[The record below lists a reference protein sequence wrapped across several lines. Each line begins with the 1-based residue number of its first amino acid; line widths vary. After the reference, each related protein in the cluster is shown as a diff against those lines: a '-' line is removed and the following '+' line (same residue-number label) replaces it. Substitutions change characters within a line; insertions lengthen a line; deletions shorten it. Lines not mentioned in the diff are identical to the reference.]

1 MASFISSL
9 LFVILILANG
19 CFTLPVGD
27 EQSSSSTFS
36 SLNDDLT
43 TEKVFNLSLVSDV
56 EQTTVPNI
64 EPTTLS
70 DVEQT
75 TVPNIEQTTVSD
87 VEQTTVPYI
96 EPKQPVDQHAQ
107 FEISTSTDNLL
118 AEKAFQASSTYDQF
132 STSEPFT
139 STIQDSLT
147 DKSVQNEL
155 LLTTVES
162 ITETVEH
169 ALRSLNSDSEN
180 EVEPQAGQGQYDNSL
195 SNKYEPN
202 AQGGEFESQNRENN
216 SEERHNKRAKQVELT
231 TSFMPSFTSTSSAIA
246 PELYT
251 SESSTSTSTSTSS
264 STSTSTSSST
274 SSSTPSSTSTKKY
287 IGLLTDE
294 EQHGGEEEQQQQ
306 PKKPIRTQIRR
317 KSQKKLTTTIKPK
330 LESED
335 QPEEDSKE
343 PFIPIAV
350 YQQDTLKTVVNV
362 PNDFLILEENDGIIV
377 TDFPS
382 KLSQVTTEN
391 PSQPKPLNQGKKS
404 TQPEEKKS
412 DN

>member
-9 LFVILILANG
+9 LLVILILANG

-27 EQSSSSTFS
+27 EQSSSSTLS

-43 TEKVFNLSLVSDV
+43 TEKVFNLLLVSDV
-56 EQTTVPNI
+56 EQTTLPN
-64 EPTTLS
+64 
-70 DVEQT
+70 
-75 TVPNIEQTTVSD
+75 
-87 VEQTTVPYI
+87 I
-96 EPKQPVDQHAQ
+96 EPKQPVDEHSQ

-118 AEKAFQASSTYDQF
+118 AEKAFQASTTYDQF

-139 STIQDSLT
+139 STIQDSFT
-147 DKSVQNEL
+147 DKSVQDEL
-155 LLTTVES
+155 LLTTAES
-162 ITETVEH
+162 ITETIEH
-169 ALRSLNSDSEN
+169 ALRSLNNDSEN
-180 EVEPQAGQGQYDNSL
+180 EVEPEAGKGQYDHSL
-195 SNKYEPN
+195 SNKHQPN
-202 AQGGEFESQNRENN
+202 VQGGQFESQNRENN
-216 SEERHNKRAKQVELT
+216 SEERHSKRAKQVELT
-231 TSFMPSFTSTSSAIA
+231 TSFTPSFTSTSSAIA

-251 SESSTSTSTSTSS
+251 SESSTSTSTPS
-264 STSTSTSSST
+264 STS
-274 SSSTPSSTSTKKY
+274 SSTSTKKY

-294 EQHGGEEEQQQQ
+294 EQNGGEEEQQQQ
-306 PKKPIRTQIRR
+306 QSRKPIRTQMR
-317 KSQKKLTTTIKPK
+317 KKPQQKLTTARKSKVEPEAQPEENFNEAPSKSTTPK
-330 LESED
+330 KSKLQSAD

-343 PFIPIAV
+343 PLIPIAV
-350 YQQDTLKTVVNV
+350 YQQDTLNTVVNV
-362 PNDFLILEENDGIIV
+362 PNDFMILQENDGIIV

>member
-9 LFVILILANG
+9 LLVILILANG

-64 EPTTLS
+64 EP
-70 DVEQT
+70 
-75 TVPNIEQTTVSD
+75 
-87 VEQTTVPYI
+87 
-96 EPKQPVDQHAQ
+96 KQPVDEHAQ

-118 AEKAFQASSTYDQF
+118 AEKAFQASTTYDQF

-139 STIQDSLT
+139 STIQDSFT
-147 DKSVQNEL
+147 DKSVQDEL

-169 ALRSLNSDSEN
+169 ALRSLNNDSEN
-180 EVEPQAGQGQYDNSL
+180 EVEPQAGKGQYDHSL
-195 SNKYEPN
+195 SNKHQPN
-202 AQGGEFESQNRENN
+202 VQGGQFESQNRENN
-216 SEERHNKRAKQVELT
+216 SEKRHSKRAKQVELT
-231 TSFMPSFTSTSSAIA
+231 TSFTPSFTSTSSAIA

-251 SESSTSTSTSTSS
+251 SESSTST
-264 STSTSTSSST
+264 
-274 SSSTPSSTSTKKY
+274 PSSTSTKKY

-294 EQHGGEEEQQQQ
+294 EQNGGEEEQQQQ
-306 PKKPIRTQIRR
+306 LRKPIRTQMR
-317 KSQKKLTTTIKPK
+317 KKPQQKLTTARKSKVEPEAQPEEDFNESPSKLPTPK
-330 LESED
+330 NSKLQSED
-335 QPEEDSKE
+335 QPQEDSKE

-350 YQQDTLKTVVNV
+350 YQQDTLKNVVNV
-362 PNDFLILEENDGIIV
+362 PNDFMILEENDGIIV

>member
-43 TEKVFNLSLVSDV
+43 TEKVFNLSLVSDA
-56 EQTTVPNI
+56 
-64 EPTTLS
+64 
-70 DVEQT
+70 EQT

>member
-9 LFVILILANG
+9 LLVILILANG

-27 EQSSSSTFS
+27 EQSSSSTWS

-43 TEKVFNLSLVSDV
+43 TEKVFNLSLVSDD
-56 EQTTVPNI
+56 EKTTIPN
-64 EPTTLS
+64 
-70 DVEQT
+70 
-75 TVPNIEQTTVSD
+75 
-87 VEQTTVPYI
+87 I
-96 EPKQPVDQHAQ
+96 EPKQPVDEHAE

-118 AEKAFQASSTYDQF
+118 AEKAFQASRTYDQF

-147 DKSVQNEL
+147 DKRVHDDL

-180 EVEPQAGQGQYDNSL
+180 EMEPEAGKGQYDHSL
-195 SNKYEPN
+195 SNKHEPKS
-202 AQGGEFESQNRENN
+202 QGGEFESQNRETN
-216 SEERHNKRAKQVELT
+216 SEERHSKRDKQVELT

-251 SESSTSTSTSTSS
+251 SESSTSTWTS
-264 STSTSTSSST
+264 
-274 SSSTPSSTSTKKY
+274 SSTSTKKY

-294 EQHGGEEEQQQQ
+294 EQRVGEEEQQQQ
-306 PKKPIRTQIRR
+306 SKKPIRTQMRR
-317 KSQKKLTTTIKPK
+317 KPQQKLTTTRKSK
-330 LESED
+330 LESEDQSGEDFNESPSKFTTPRKSKFQSED

-350 YQQDTLKTVVNV
+350 FQQDTLKTIANV

-382 KLSQVTTEN
+382 KLSQVTTES
-391 PSQPKPLNQGKKS
+391 PTQPKPLNQGKKS